1 MGPKG
6 MPRSYASLLTHI
18 VFSTKGRT
26 PSLTGTFAG
35 RLFAYMGGIVKG
47 MGGMPI
53 LINGPADHVHLLVSI
68 PAKVAVAELARVVKA
83 NSSKWAHN
91 EQAQFEWQSGYG
103 AFSVSSSKQEEV
115 REYIAMQQEHHRHVS
130 FQEEYL
136 ALLSRHSVNFDEH
149 DAFE

>member
-1 MGPKG
+1 

-26 PSLTGTFAG
+26 PGLTGAFAD
-35 RLFAYMGGIVKG
+35 RLFAYMGGIVEG

-68 PAKVAVAELARVVKA
+68 PAKVAVAEFARVVKA

-91 EQAQFEWQSGYG
+91 EQVQFEWQSRYG
-103 AFSVSSSKQEEV
+103 AFSVSNSKQREV
-115 REYIAMQQEHHRHVS
+115 RDYIASQQEHHRHVS

-136 ALLSRHSVNFDEH
+136 ALLTRHGVNFDEREV
-149 DAFE
+149 FG